1 MPETTITPE
10 HIAAA
15 ETLAGLS
22 FSADQREL
30 LLKTL
35 SERIAHYQAIRAAPL
50 ENSMPM
56 ALNFSADFRASS
68 AAVPRTFAVSAPPA
82 AVRPDRLED
91 IAFWPLT
98 QLAELIRT
106 RQVTALEL
114 TELYLDRL
122 KRYNPALNCVACLT
136 EDLAYQQARRA
147 DDEIARGL
155 YRGPLH
161 GMPWGAKDLLAT
173 KGYPTGW
180 GAAPYQDQL
189 IDLDAAVVGRLEEAG
204 AVLIAKLTLG
214 ELANGDV
221 WHGGMTRN
229 PWDTEEGSSG
239 SSAGSGA
246 AVAAGLVAFA
256 IGTET
261 MGSIVSPSNRCGVT
275 GLRPTFGRVSRHGAM
290 ALSWSMDKIGPM
302 CRAVEDCAL
311 VFSAIYG
318 PDGHDAT
325 VTPHPFT
332 WDPSLDPHS
341 LRIGY
346 VAGAFEADETDP
358 SGEDE
363 SKGAYAQDSLI
374 NSARTLDVMRGLG
387 FQLMP
392 IELPP
397 TDTSA
402 LYLILIAEAAA
413 AFDAITRDDR
423 VSTLAGQGEHNWPN
437 IFRAARFIPA
447 VEYINANRIRSQ
459 LMRDMA
465 TVMRDIDVF
474 LVPSFRGNAMQITN
488 FTGHPTVVVPNGF
501 SARNTPTSISFIGG
515 LYAEAETL
523 SVAKAYQDAT
533 DWHLRHP
540 QLTKED

>member
-1 MPETTITPE
+1 MPEPTITPE

-15 ETLAGLS
+15 EALAGLS
-22 FSADQREL
+22 YSPDQRDL
-30 LLKTL
+30 MLKTL

-50 ENSMPM
+50 ENSVPM
-56 ALNFSADFRASS
+56 ALNFAADFRASS

-318 PDGHDAT
+318 PDGRDAT

-332 WDPSLDPHS
+332 WDPALDPHS

-346 VAGAFEADETDP
+346 RSRAH
-358 SGEDE
+358 
-363 SKGAYAQDSLI
+363 SKRMKPTHPT
-374 NSARTLDVMRGLG
+374 RTR
-387 FQLMP
+387 P
-392 IELPP
+392 KPP
-397 TDTSA
+397 T
-402 LYLILIAEAAA
+402 
-413 AFDAITRDDR
+413 
-423 VSTLAGQGEHNWPN
+423 
-437 IFRAARFIPA
+437 PA
-447 VEYINANRIRSQ
+447 TA
-459 LMRDMA
+459 
-465 TVMRDIDVF
+465 
-474 LVPSFRGNAMQITN
+474 
-488 FTGHPTVVVPNGF
+488 
-501 SARNTPTSISFIGG
+501 
-515 LYAEAETL
+515 
-523 SVAKAYQDAT
+523 
-533 DWHLRHP
+533 
-540 QLTKED
+540 

>member
-1 MPETTITPE
+1 
-10 HIAAA
+10 
-15 ETLAGLS
+15 
-22 FSADQREL
+22 
-30 LLKTL
+30 
-35 SERIAHYQAIRAAPL
+35 
-50 ENSMPM
+50 M

-114 TELYLDRL
+114 TDLYLDRL

-161 GMPWGAKDLLAT
+161 GMPWGAKDLLAA

-332 WDPSLDPHS
+332 WDPALDPHS

-358 SGEDE
+358 SDEDE
-363 SKGAYAQDSLI
+363 TQAAYARDSLI
-374 NSARTLDVMRGLG
+374 NSARALDVMRDLG
-387 FQLMP
+387 FQLTP
-392 IELPP
+392 IELPQ

-413 AFDAITRDDR
+413 AFDAITRDGR

-447 VEYINANRIRSQ
+447 VEYINANRIRAQ

-465 TVMRDIDVF
+465 AVMRDIDVF
-474 LVPSFRGNAMQITN
+474 IVPSFRGDAMQITN

-515 LYAEAETL
+515 LYARKPKPCPSPKPIKTPPTGICVIPNSL
-523 SVAKAYQDAT
+523 KRTNCRGDHCIGSPAT
-533 DWHLRHP
+533 FASPPLVTRANIQSPLKHP
-540 QLTKED
+540 SSLN